1 MSTQLRNNTDVCAS
15 VFDPKYIQLLTELDG
30 KSVELEVE
38 DEKLQVTET
47 DKIGEPKQYSKVI
60 IPEQKPCDKIL
71 TSKEYSSDIVG
82 AKAVNLKRLEELV
95 QQGKID
101 VKIPKSIALPHTWI
115 QHLFDENKGQQTSY
129 DTAKGYYDC
138 KEQIPAYYENSF
150 ENRMN
155 ELIQTMAKNGLDI
168 DSDYVMVRSSFNG
181 EDLSDYS
188 AAGLYK
194 SIMSEVTP
202 HDLYE
207 AIVEVA
213 QSKWSDDA
221 IYSHKQHGIDAKTI
235 KPTVLIQDCI
245 VPDYKFTVYTDFA
258 DDDKLRID
266 MLSDG
271 MVYAADDIQPHVFEY
286 DKKTQ
291 TLTYKSIQMIT
302 PKVCYDEN
310 FNEQLE
316 PTQNDLSQRPKIFEM
331 VEKLIKNALVI
342 EKEFGQPQDIEG
354 GFVGNDIYLWQTR
367 NINN

>member
-1 MSTQLRNNTDVCAS
+1 
-15 VFDPKYIQLLTELDG
+15 
-30 KSVELEVE
+30 
-38 DEKLQVTET
+38 
-47 DKIGEPKQYSKVI
+47 
-60 IPEQKPCDKIL
+60 
-71 TSKEYSSDIVG
+71 
-82 AKAVNLKRLEELV
+82 
-95 QQGKID
+95 
-101 VKIPKSIALPHTWI
+101 
-115 QHLFDENKGQQTSY
+115 
-129 DTAKGYYDC
+129 
-138 KEQIPAYYENSF
+138 
-150 ENRMN
+150 
-155 ELIQTMAKNGLDI
+155 MAKNGLDI

-221 IYSHKQHGIDAKTI
+221 IYSRKQHGIDAKTI